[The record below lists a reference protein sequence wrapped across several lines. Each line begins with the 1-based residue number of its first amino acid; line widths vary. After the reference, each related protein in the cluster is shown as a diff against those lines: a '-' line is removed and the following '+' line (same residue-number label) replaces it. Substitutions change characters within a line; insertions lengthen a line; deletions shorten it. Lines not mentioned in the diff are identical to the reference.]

1 MKKALAFSAA
11 VLLIGMSAMAYAGD
25 NISYSDTVGFQKGLA
40 QNTFAKAFTWND
52 ISYSVTEGDDKL
64 IFTFNDGKYTE
75 KHDITGYRV
84 NGAEIGD
91 INGDNQPELFVYLK
105 SKRPDHKMKLIGY
118 SSNNGKSMS
127 LVYLPEPKDSGA
139 AYDGYRGFDEMAMAE
154 NAFCRRF
161 PVIKEA
167 GGKAYMSGMLRQV
180 DYKLVDGE
188 AGRRLEIEKYYDY
201 PLFEGK

>member
-1 MKKALAFSAA
+1 MKKTLALSAA
-11 VLLIGMSAMAYAGD
+11 LLLSLSSLAYASD
-25 NISYSDTVGFQKGLA
+25 NISHSYPLNFTKNLS
-40 QNTFAKAFTWND
+40 QNTFAKAFTWHD
-52 ISYSVTEGDDKL
+52 ICYSVSEGDDKL

-84 NGAEIGD
+84 SNAEIGD
-91 INGDNQPELFVYLK
+91 INGDDQPELFVYLK

-127 LVYLPEPKDSGA
+127 QVYLPEPADSSE
-139 AYDGYRGFDEMAMAE
+139 AYTGYRGFDEMAMVE
-154 NAFCRRF
+154 NSFCRRF
-161 PVIKEA
+161 PVIEEA
-167 GGKAYMSGMLRQV
+167 DGKAYMNGMLRQV

-188 AGRRLEIEKYYDY
+188 ACRRLEIEKYYDY